1 MTMTDP
7 TAPIRRRRPRGTM
20 IDTIW
25 KNVAGYVCWALLAVA
40 IAVLQEVHQQIEGV
54 GPFDGWRMLN
64 AAIVALLP
72 VLIVMLGSMKQP
84 SVGHEVVADRV
95 ASHEDRLTVED
106 PPPDWL
112 PPAATTTTTA
122 REGA

>member
-1 MTMTDP
+1 MTDP
-7 TAPIRRRRPRGTM
+7 TAPVRRHRARGAL

-25 KNVAGYVCWALLAVA
+25 KNVAGYVGWAGLAVS

-84 SVGHEVVADRV
+84 SVGHEVVATQV
-95 ASHEDRLTVED
+95 ASHEDRLLVED
-106 PPPDWL
+106 PPPGWL
-112 PPAATTTTTA
+112 PPSPTA
-122 REGA
+122 VREGV

>member
-40 IAVLQEVHQQIEGV
+40 IAVLQEVHQ
-54 GPFDGWRMLN
+54 FDGWRMLN